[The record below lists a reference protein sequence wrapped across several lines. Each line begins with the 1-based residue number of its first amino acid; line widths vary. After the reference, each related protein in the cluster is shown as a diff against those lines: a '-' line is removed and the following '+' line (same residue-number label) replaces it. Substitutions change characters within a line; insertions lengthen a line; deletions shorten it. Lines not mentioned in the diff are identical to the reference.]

1 MVNGHGSQIVNLQG
15 VIVPLITPLNPDE
28 SLDEKGLER
37 LVEHV
42 IKGGVAGIFLLGSSG
57 EGPSL
62 PLSVR
67 ERLVAATCAQVAG
80 RVPVLVGVLGVST
93 VQTIEQAQRLTR
105 CGGDAVVVTAPY
117 YFAHTQDEIA
127 CHVTAVARAV
137 PVPTMV
143 YNIPQMVKT
152 VIEPETLARLANLP
166 EVIGV
171 KDSHGDMVRFQE
183 TLKLQCDGFSVYQG
197 AEGLAALSITRG
209 ARGAVLGLANVA
221 PGLCCDLVAA
231 ARDGDLARA
240 WALQEQLMTLW
251 RLHTH
256 SQWLPCLK
264 AAVSLLGI
272 CGPTASAPFRP
283 LNEEQLAGVRRD
295 LEAAGVLG

>member
-1 MVNGHGSQIVNLQG
+1 VNIEG
-15 VIVPLITPLNPDE
+15 VIVPLITPLTSDE
-28 SLDEKGLER
+28 SLDERGLER

-42 IKGGVAGIFLLGSSG
+42 IAGGVAGIFVLGSSG

-62 PLSVR
+62 PMAVR
-67 ERLVAATCAQVAG
+67 ERLVAAVSAQVGG
-80 RVPVLVGVLGVST
+80 RVPVLVGVLGVGT
-93 VQTIEQAQRLTR
+93 AQTIEQAQRLTR
-105 CGGDAVVVTAPY
+105 CGGDAIVVTAPY
-117 YFAHTQDEIA
+117 YFAHTQEEIA
-127 CHVTAVARAV
+127 YHIAAVARAV
-137 PVPTMV
+137 SVPTMV

-152 VIEPETLARLANLP
+152 VIEPETMARLADMP
-166 EVIGV
+166 ELIGV

-183 TLKLQCDGFSVYQG
+183 TLKLQRDGFSVYQG
-197 AEGLAALSITRG
+197 AEGLAALSVARG

-221 PGLCCDLVAA
+221 PRLCCDLINA

-240 WALQEQLMTLW
+240 WVLQDRLMTLW
-251 RLHTH
+251 KLHTH

-283 LNEEQLAGVRRD
+283 LNEEQVAGIRRD
-295 LEAAGVLG
+295 LEAAGVLA